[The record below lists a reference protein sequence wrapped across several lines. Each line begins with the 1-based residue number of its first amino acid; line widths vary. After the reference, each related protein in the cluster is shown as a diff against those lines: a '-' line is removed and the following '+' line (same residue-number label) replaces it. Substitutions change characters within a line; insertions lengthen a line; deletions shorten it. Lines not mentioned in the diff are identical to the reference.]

1 MNIRT
6 LKEALPFIFEA
17 DLATMIVG
25 HHGIGKS
32 QAVKQY
38 ADEQGMEFVDL
49 RLGTQDVGDLL
60 GLADFIEQP
69 INYKIDGKTV
79 TKMEKV
85 ATKFMRPDWF
95 PESGKGIIFLD
106 EVNRGTRPVLQAVF
120 QLVLDKRLHRYKLPP
135 GWKVIAAMNPSTND
149 YIVTDISDK
158 AFMDRFCHIKLSP
171 SKQEF
176 FKYAE
181 SKEFNTELLAFLKNQ
196 PDLLQGELEDFN
208 IEVTP
213 SRRSWDAINKVL
225 ESRVGDKPAPQFII
239 QELARG
245 LVGTQAATA
254 LIKALNSKEK
264 PITAEE
270 VLKDYTKVQ
279 KRIIKYKD
287 VKSNRLDAIK
297 FTCDSLEQLITE
309 RTKKLTDKESKHL
322 SEFLWDIPRDLSFD
336 LCRELYMQEITRPVI
351 DENIELLSDMA
362 EKRGMKVDGLN
373 KKGKAKSK

>member
-1 MNIRT
+1 MNIKT
-6 LKEALPFIFEA
+6 LKAALPYIFEA
-17 DLATMIVG
+17 RLATMITG
-25 HHGIGKS
+25 HHGVGKS

-38 ADEQGMEFVDL
+38 ADEHDMQFVDL

-69 INYKIDGKTV
+69 FTRTIDGKDVTV
-79 TKMEKV
+79 MEKV

-95 PESGKGIIFLD
+95 PEDPNSKGIIFLD
-106 EVNRGTRPVLQAVF
+106 EVNRGTRPVLQAIF
-120 QLVLDKRLHRYKLPP
+120 QLVLDHRLHRYELPKA
-135 GWKVIAAMNPSTND
+135 WKVIAAMNPSTAD

-176 FKYAE
+176 FTYAE
-181 SKEFNTELLAFLKNQ
+181 GKKFNTDLLAFLKNQ
-196 PDLLQGELEDFN
+196 PDLLQGELEDFSL
-208 IEVTP
+208 EVSP
-213 SRRSWDAINKVL
+213 SRRSWDAVNRLL
-225 ESRVGDKPAPQFII
+225 EAEVNNQKAPQFIL

-245 LVGTQAATA
+245 LVGTKAATA

-264 PITAEE
+264 PITGEE

-279 KRIIKYKD
+279 KRVQKYKD
-287 VKSNRLDAIK
+287 PKTNRLDAIK

-309 RTKKLTDKESKHL
+309 RTKKLTDKEAKNL
-322 SEFLWDIPRDLSFD
+322 SDFLWDIPRDLSFD
-336 LCRELYMQEITRPVI
+336 LCRELYMQEITRTVI

-362 EKRGMKVDGLN
+362 DKRGIKVNGLN
-373 KKGKAKSK
+373 DKKSK